1 MPLPAFFLRQLR
13 RRGLLIALAG
23 LAIVLVIAQVYYYG
37 STFFSSGEE
46 ESILHLRKLNQPFAW
61 QEEEVEGRNVS
72 QEAIAT
78 CRNSVQGRETI
89 ADDRGYVCDRSE
101 LLASGCCDANSS
113 TAGRFLCTSCDQVAA
128 CCGSYEDCISCCL
141 RPEQRPGLQQIL
153 NRAAESNNVLF
164 VSVSDHFELCLAKCR
179 TSSSSV
185 QHENT
190 YRNKM
195 NKFCYGKNP
204 PPTVGSSSKP

>member
-23 LAIVLVIAQVYYYG
+23 LAIVLVIAQVRREFLPLLRVVLLEFAVFISKKKTSQVYYYG

-46 ESILHLRKLNQPFAW
+46 GSILHLRKLNQPFAW

-72 QEAIAT
+72 QEAVAT

-113 TAGRFLCTSCDQVAA
+113 TAGRFLCTSCDEVQLLFLDPGSLQIPPRWQPVVALMRIA
-128 CCGSYEDCISCCL
+128 
-141 RPEQRPGLQQIL
+141 
-153 NRAAESNNVLF
+153 
-164 VSVSDHFELCLAKCR
+164 
-179 TSSSSV
+179 
-185 QHENT
+185 
-190 YRNKM
+190 
-195 NKFCYGKNP
+195 
-204 PPTVGSSSKP
+204 